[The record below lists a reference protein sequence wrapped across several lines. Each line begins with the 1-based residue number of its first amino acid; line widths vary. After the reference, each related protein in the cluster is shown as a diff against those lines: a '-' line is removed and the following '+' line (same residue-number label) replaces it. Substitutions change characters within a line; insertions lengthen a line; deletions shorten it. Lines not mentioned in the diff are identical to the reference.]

1 MHRSGTASPAPRHR
15 LILVLVG
22 ACLIPVGLVARFLVG
37 GWAGDAAGGV
47 LYAVLVYLLVAFI
60 SPTWRPAVVA
70 VTALGFCWAVELLQL
85 TPLPHDL
92 GSVFPPA
99 RLVLGTTFVAGDLI
113 AYAAGAV
120 AACLADRYL
129 SRLRTAPKPAAVGDT
144 R

>member
-1 MHRSGTASPAPRHR
+1 MHRSGTASPTTRRR
-15 LILVLVG
+15 LILVVAG
-22 ACLIPVGLVARFLVG
+22 ACVIPVGLTARFLVG

-47 LYAVLVYLLVAFI
+47 LYAVMVYLLMAFI
-60 SPTWRPAVVA
+60 APRWRPALVA
-70 VTALGFCWAVELLQL
+70 VAALGFCWAVELLQL

-99 RLVLGTTFVAGDLI
+99 RLVLGTTFVVGDLI

-120 AACLADRYL
+120 AACLADHYL
-129 SRLRTAPKPAAVGDT
+129 SWLRRAPVPAGMGDT